1 MNLSQADRLGR
12 LKGTVVLEYVDP
24 ATGKVEDRIE
34 QRNFITPKM
43 GEAIAKFL
51 GGQSSSGP
59 SHFGFGTGGSNPV
72 GTNYYTANLILQPN
86 MLIGQY
92 IAPAG
97 NQIGRK
103 ITHISCYLK
112 RASQTNL
119 GNLWAELWTVNGLT
133 GQPQALVAQSTPINA
148 DSLRSD
154 AHSWVMF
161 DFGPNYP
168 TYQAGTSYGV
178 ILRPSN
184 YTYVSGQRE
193 IQVGRSNS
201 VPQAFGAFTS
211 TNNGASWTSLGYSI
225 LNWMNT
231 AHVATDTA
239 LFSTGVGLGRFAVTF
254 VRLAGAQVRLGLALT
269 PSQLNTDYP
278 VGEMGLFNGSGV
290 SADCM
295 ALVSTKFVK
304 TSAYALNCYWIIDLS
319 GIS

>member
-51 GGQSSSGP
+51 GGQSAVAP
-59 SHFGFGTGGSNPV
+59 SHFGFGAGGSNAV
-72 GTNYYTANLILQPN
+72 GTNYLTANIVLQPN

-92 IAPAG
+92 ISPQG
-97 NQIGRK
+97 NQSGRK
-103 ITHISCYLK
+103 ITHVSCYL
-112 RASQTNL
+112 RRGPQTNL
-119 GNLWAELWTVNGLT
+119 GNLWAELWTVNGAN
-133 GQPQALVAQSTPINA
+133 GQPLSLAAQSTPINA
-148 DSLRSD
+148 DALRSD
-154 AHSWVMF
+154 AHSWVFF
-161 DFGPNYP
+161 DFGANPP
-168 TYQAGTSYGV
+168 TYQPATSYAV
-178 ILRPSN
+178 VLRPSN

-193 IQVGRSNS
+193 ILVGRANA
-201 VPQAFGAFTS
+201 VIQAFGGYTS
-211 TNNGASWTSLGYSI
+211 TNNGSSWTSLGYSV

-231 AHVATDTA
+231 AHVASDTA
-239 LFSTGVGLGRFAVTF
+239 LFSTGVGLGRFAITF
-254 VRLAGAQVRLGLALT
+254 ARLAGAQVRLGLALT
-269 PSQLNTDYP
+269 ASQLNTDYP